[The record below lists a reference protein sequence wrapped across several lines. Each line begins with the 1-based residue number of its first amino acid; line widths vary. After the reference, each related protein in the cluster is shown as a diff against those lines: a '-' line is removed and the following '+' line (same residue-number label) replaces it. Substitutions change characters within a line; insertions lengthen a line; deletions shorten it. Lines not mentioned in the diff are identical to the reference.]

1 MSITGMSEQWV
12 AAQIEQKGDRF
23 DFGTYGYEEKN

>member
-12 AAQIEQKGDRF
+12 MARIKQKG
-23 DFGTYGYEEKN
+23 ECKCIP

>member
-12 AAQIEQKGDRF
+12 ATQIKQKGDC
-23 DFGTYGYEEKN
+23 KCIP